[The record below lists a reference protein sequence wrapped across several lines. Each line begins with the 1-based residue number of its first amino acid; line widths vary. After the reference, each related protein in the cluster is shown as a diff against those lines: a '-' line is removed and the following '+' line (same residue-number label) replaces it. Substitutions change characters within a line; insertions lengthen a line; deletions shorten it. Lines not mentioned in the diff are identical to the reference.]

1 MKKKIQ
7 KLAFLLCFLLLFIAC
22 NQSETEKKI
31 TVVTTILPITDMVK
45 AIGGER
51 TEIFQLVPPSADI
64 HHFQLRPQDLK
75 IISRAD
81 LLLSVGGN
89 LEPWLDKVE
98 SLLKKKEAQ
107 KLKFYDF
114 LKSIDYPRL
123 RNDDPHLWLDF
134 EADRLLAERITEILV
149 RIDPAGKENYEQNSR
164 SLTLTLQSLDD
175 RYSQILSGCRQ
186 KYLVIAGHQAF
197 GYLASR
203 YGLELESLT
212 EANPEAQPGPRR
224 LQEIIGLIKAKEI
237 KAIFIENSTT
247 PIYAQTIARETGVKL
262 YLLSTGVNLSRTELK
277 EKYTFFELM
286 NNNLET
292 LRQALGC
299 D

>member
-1 MKKKIQ
+1 MKKKIR
-7 KLAFLLCFLLLFIAC
+7 KLVFLLCFLLLFIAC